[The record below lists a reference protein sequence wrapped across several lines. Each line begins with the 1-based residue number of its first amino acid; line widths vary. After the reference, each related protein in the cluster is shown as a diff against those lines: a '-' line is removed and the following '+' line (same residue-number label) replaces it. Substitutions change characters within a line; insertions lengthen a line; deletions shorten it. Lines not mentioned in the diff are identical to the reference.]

1 MYLNGLNDYVNRFA
15 PSPDPSLTIKYY
27 ERTPEQQAL
36 LGYVADSTQNE
47 GAHAG
52 EAVVARRAGGH
63 PHGSVGAVAGH
74 RAIAQSNSAAIADAF
89 FRYSAP
95 EEVCCATKSFIF
107 PCLKSSFMFLVVL
120 DR

>member
-1 MYLNGLNDYVNRFA
+1 MNRFA

-27 ERTPEQQAL
+27 ERTTEQQAL
-36 LGYVADSTQNE
+36 LGYVADSTQNTHAEAPE
-47 GAHAG
+47 GG

-95 EEVCCATKSFIF
+95 EEVCCDT
-107 PCLKSSFMFLVVL
+107 
-120 DR
+120 